1 MSLDKIIGHENE
13 KRILKSVVNTEN
25 LSHSYL
31 FQGLDGIGKLKI
43 AREFSKTLLCER
55 HGDVYCDECSSCLKF
70 DTNNHP
76 DFNIILGEDRMIKK
90 SEIDEI
96 VDAVKHA
103 PFESDKK
110 IYIINNA
117 HLMNKESQNGLLKTL
132 EEPPIF
138 LIIILITDSPNLL
151 LPTIIS
157 RCQIINF
164 NSIKE
169 EEMKSFIDSN
179 YNILDGEKEI
189 LLKLAK
195 GSVGNLISMLEED
208 RILDTRT
215 RVIDMIDK
223 ILAGDRSVIYNNES
237 FFEENKENIGMILDI
252 IMYWFRDLAIYKE
265 TGDMSYLIN
274 QDMEHLFRKQYLTG
288 FEKIDKI
295 ISNVED
301 TRRYIRGNV
310 NYLLSI
316 EILLLNIGG

>member
-1 MSLDKIIGHENE
+1 MNLDKIIGHENE

-31 FQGLDGIGKLKI
+31 FQGLDGIGKLKL

-55 HGDVYCDECSSCLKF
+55 HGDVYCNECSSCLKF

-208 RILDTRT
+208 SILDIRT